1 MRGIVVSLSV
11 AAMMFAGAT
20 FGTSAAFAAGPAHT
34 AITADCPQEALE
46 LPVQALYGNWTA
58 SFNGSPPAGVQLA
71 RHPEYEGSVRGT
83 IVREGVTAQLA
94 GDVDDA
100 GLLTLDESLDGERI
114 SAVWSGEMQ
123 KESCG
128 KEFQGTWRNSTDDS
142 TQTFVLRKSTP

>member
-11 AAMMFAGAT
+11 AAMMFAGAV
-20 FGTSAAFAAGPAHT
+20 FGTSAAFAAGPAGP

-58 SFNGSPPAGVQLA
+58 SFNGGPPAGVQLA

-83 IVREGVTAQLA
+83 IVREDVTAQLA

-128 KEFQGTWRNSTDDS
+128 KEFEGTWRNSTDDS